1 MHPAL
6 AGLLRSCP
14 ARFGTRQ
21 PYTRG
26 YETASWDIRV
36 YVDRPDFTLNPT
48 SCEPMS
54 VLATVLGSS
63 GAVASLSNRF
73 QVGGCAGL
81 GFKPKL
87 SLALK
92 GATKRNDNPALRA
105 VVDYEGGPGY
115 ANIARAVVALPH
127 SEFLDQAHI
136 RTVCTRV
143 QFAAKQCPKGSIYG
157 QARAVTPLLDQPLE
171 GPVYLR
177 SSSHLLP
184 DLVVALSGPETL
196 PVEINLVGRVDTKD
210 GGIRTSSSS
219 VPDAPVTKFVVSM
232 QGGRKGLLVNS
243 TNLCLSAHRAHAG
256 FTAHNGKVHDTR
268 PVVKPTGC
276 PKHSKKKH

>member
-1 MHPAL
+1 
-6 AGLLRSCP
+6 
-14 ARFGTRQ
+14 
-21 PYTRG
+21 
-26 YETASWDIRV
+26 
-36 YVDRPDFTLNPT
+36 
-48 SCEPMS
+48 
-54 VLATVLGSS
+54 
-63 GAVASLSNRF
+63 
-73 QVGGCAGL
+73 
-81 GFKPKL
+81 
-87 SLALK
+87 LALK

-105 VVDYEGGPGY
+105 VVDYPGGPGY

-143 QFAAKQCPKGSIYG
+143 QFNAKQCPKGSIYG

-184 DLVVALSGPETL
+184 DLVVALTGPETL

-210 GGIRTSSSS
+210 GGIRTSFSS
-219 VPDAPVTKFVVSM
+219 VPDAPVSKFVLSM

-243 TNLCLSAHRAHAG
+243 TNLCLSTHRAHAG
-256 FTAHNGKVHDTR
+256 FTAHNGKTHDLR

>member
-1 MHPAL
+1 M
-6 AGLLRSCP
+6 
-14 ARFGTRQ
+14 
-21 PYTRG
+21 
-26 YETASWDIRV
+26 
-36 YVDRPDFTLNPT
+36 
-48 SCEPMS
+48 
-54 VLATVLGSS
+54 
-63 GAVASLSNRF
+63 
-73 QVGGCAGL
+73 
-81 GFKPKL
+81 
-87 SLALK
+87 
-92 GATKRNDNPALRA
+92 
-105 VVDYEGGPGY
+105 VDYEGGPGY

-210 GGIRTSSSS
+210 GGIRTSFET
-219 VPDAPVTKFVVSM
+219 VPDAPVRKFVLSM
-232 QGGRKGLLVNS
+232 KGGKRGLLVNS
-243 TNLCLSAHRAHAG
+243 RELCGSIQRATVRLVG
-256 FTAHNGKVHDTR
+256 QNGKRADQL
-268 PVVKPTGC
+268 PVVKNDCG
-276 PKHSKKKH
+276 KLRNRVRR